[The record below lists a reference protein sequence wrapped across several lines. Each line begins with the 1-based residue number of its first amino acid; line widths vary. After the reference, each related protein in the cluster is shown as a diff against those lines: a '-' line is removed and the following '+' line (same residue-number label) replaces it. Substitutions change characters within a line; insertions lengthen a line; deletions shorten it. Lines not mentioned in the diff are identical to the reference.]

1 MSKALKILS
10 RPKGNA
16 EEYGRWSVNAYK
28 GCSNL
33 CDYCYL
39 KKGVWKNELGGSI
52 PVLKKDTSL
61 YKTDAVE
68 KGCVEGGHAAW
79 FFARDDIKQHRDEII
94 RDGGVFMTFTSD
106 PCLPETRWTFFSIAS
121 SCVMMKVPVVFLTK
135 RADFIDSADYQKIIL
150 PYMAFGADRYIA
162 FGWTLTGHDELEPNA
177 SPNDKRINAMRL
189 VSANG
194 FKTWASIEP
203 VIDFDASYRMIQQA
217 LDAGCQHFKIGLL
230 TNNARVVRK
239 DFSFGEHQFKA
250 FDVIDCMH
258 FIEDVM
264 RLTEGKATVY
274 WKQSVRDLLGTV
286 YTPAAVDEL
295 LNFPHSVGKDWS
307 IFKKEG

>member
-1 MSKALKILS
+1 MSKTLKILS

-16 EEYGRWSVNAYK
+16 EEYGKWSVNPYI

-33 CDYCYL
+33 CSYCYL
-39 KKGVWKNELGGSI
+39 KKGPSGAYLGQGA
-52 PVLKKDTSL
+52 PVLKKGVVNGD
-61 YKTDAVE
+61 
-68 KGCVEGGHAAW
+68 HAYHLAM
-79 FFARDDIKQHRDEII
+79 AEIYANYEEII
-94 RDGGVFMTFTSD
+94 RDGGLFMTFTSD
-106 PCLPETRWTFFSIAS
+106 PCVEETQETFFQIALDS
-121 SCVMMKVPVVFLTK
+121 AEYLGIPVMFLTK
-135 RADFIDSADYQKIIL
+135 SADFINYW
-150 PYMAFGADRYIA
+150 RYTNIASGMVCRGRVIKRLLA

-230 TNNARVVRK
+230 TNNTRVVRK

-250 FDVIDCMH
+250 FDLAECCQFVGY
-258 FIEDVM
+258 VM
-264 RLTEGKATVY
+264 ELTEGRATVY
-274 WKQSVRDLLGTV
+274 WKQSF
-286 YTPAAVDEL
+286 VDFIGDEPVHGMTAQEFL
-295 LNFPHSVGKDWS
+295 RQWPHSVGKDWS